1 MNSDIKDGNDNAIGG
16 GPGGSAGTQ
25 LAMRRTGLAFQRTR
39 IATDRTLMAV
49 IRTSLSLISFGFT
62 IFNFFKALYQSGNV
76 NQSAFHAARNFGTG
90 LLITGIV
97 LLILGL
103 IFHVRFMKALRKE
116 RNELIADNMLFGQL
130 PYPVSLT
137 AIIGIALLVIGF
149 ISLIS
154 IFVRE
159 LSSE

>member
-1 MNSDIKDGNDNAIGG
+1 
-16 GPGGSAGTQ
+16 
-25 LAMRRTGLAFQRTR
+25 
-39 IATDRTLMAV
+39 
-49 IRTSLSLISFGFT
+49 
-62 IFNFFKALYQSGNV
+62 
-76 NQSAFHAARNFGTG
+76 
-90 LLITGIV
+90 
-97 LLILGL
+97 
-103 IFHVRFMKALRKE
+103 
-116 RNELIADNMLFGQL
+116 MLFGQL